1 MSRYYCPF
9 CSSGGQF
16 QKTCSDGVL
25 ICGLCGDR
33 LIKKRLF
40 NSKGIIGI
48 ITTTTFFLP
57 LLIMIMFVIE
67 EFAKEK
73 LQNNFESSVE
83 LSSYKS
89 WNI

>member
-9 CSSGGQF
+9 CLSAGQF
-16 QKTCSDGVL
+16 QKTTSDGVL
-25 ICGLCGDR
+25 ICGLCGDP

-40 NSKGIIGI
+40 NSKAIIGI
-48 ITTTTFFLP
+48 ITTTTFLLP

-73 LQNNFESSVE
+73 PQNNFESSVV
-83 LSSYKS
+83 LNSYKS